1 MKRRCNSIEV
11 GEANLGGVLRL
22 EKESGTNQESET
34 REYCVIDAALIARGG
49 YI

>member
-22 EKESGTNQESET
+22 ESGTNQESET